1 MKIHTKIHI
10 KTQPTTFTRYVLC
23 RGETLR
29 RHVSN
34 INGIVMV
41 WTSMLLLAFLVFIA
55 LGLGMLSAY
64 SSSADA
70 AQVAE
75 YYAEATMRKYIQLAT
90 SSMPE
95 NQRRKAAQEY
105 GQQVADNLNNKV
117 LQAIAPTT
125 TIVKIEF
132 GFWDLSA
139 WETRN
144 GSQNAYDA
152 YFKQDPSSNDPA
164 CNAIRLHVSQ
174 TIQSTPFSVV
184 FHLDSPS
191 LKPLTVS
198 ASAISA
204 YDKRLYTK
212 GFYPYLV
219 RLRF

>member
-1 MKIHTKIHI
+1 MMTLC
-10 KTQPTTFTRYVLC
+10 QTFTKRLKH
-23 RGETLR
+23 RQNAR
-29 RHVSN
+29 R
-34 INGIVMV
+34 INRPNTRGIVMV

-75 YYAEATMRKYIQLAT
+75 YYAEATLRKYIQLTT
-90 SSMPE
+90 SGMPE
-95 NQRRKAAQEY
+95 NLRRKAAQDY

-125 TIVKIEF
+125 TIVKVEF
-132 GFWDLSA
+132 GFWNLNA
-139 WETRN
+139 WEARG

-152 YFKQDPSSNDPA
+152 YFQQDPSSNDPA

-191 LKPLTVS
+191 LKPLTVT
-198 ASAISA
+198 ASAITA
-204 YDKRLYTK
+204 YDKRLFNK